1 MRSLSAALA
10 GSVPACAAIVSA
22 ALVTTTTASA
32 QSDAVWVHVSQGTEL
47 LATVAAQPLGEVR
60 REAIVPVSSPLAL
73 ARGEAVSMQPR
84 VRPAART
91 TLRLPATPIDRATAL
106 TIDGFVLRY
115 WKANGTAYVQV
126 ATTTA
131 DPVTGERET
140 PLTTFALVAGETRD
154 LVEARTFGA
163 VPLTMSASSE
173 PARSATLASRS
184 R

>member
-1 MRSLSAALA
+1 
-10 GSVPACAAIVSA
+10 
-22 ALVTTTTASA
+22 
-32 QSDAVWVHVSQGTEL
+32 
-47 LATVAAQPLGEVR
+47 
-60 REAIVPVSSPLAL
+60 
-73 ARGEAVSMQPR
+73 
-84 VRPAART
+84 
-91 TLRLPATPIDRATAL
+91 
-106 TIDGFVLRY
+106 VLRC

-163 VPLTMSASSE
+163 APLTMTAASESALT
-173 PARSATLASRS
+173 ATVASRS

>member
-1 MRSLSAALA
+1 MRSFTAALA
-10 GSVPACAAIVSA
+10 GTALVCAGIVGT
-22 ALVTTTTASA
+22 ALVTTSPASA
-32 QSDAVWVHVSQGTEL
+32 QSDAVWLNVSQGTDL
-47 LATVAAQPLGEVR
+47 LATIAAQPLGEVR
-60 REAIVPVSSPLAL
+60 RETIAPVSSPVML
-73 ARGEAVSMQPR
+73 ARGEVVSMQPR

-91 TLRLPATPIDRATAL
+91 TLRVPATAIDRATAL
-106 TIDGFVLRY
+106 TIDGFVLRC
-115 WKANGTAYVQV
+115 WKANCTAYVQV

-163 VPLTMSASSE
+163 APLTMTAASESALT
-173 PARSATLASRS
+173 ATVASRS

>member
-1 MRSLSAALA
+1 
-10 GSVPACAAIVSA
+10 
-22 ALVTTTTASA
+22 
-32 QSDAVWVHVSQGTEL
+32 
-47 LATVAAQPLGEVR
+47 
-60 REAIVPVSSPLAL
+60 
-73 ARGEAVSMQPR
+73 
-84 VRPAART
+84 
-91 TLRLPATPIDRATAL
+91 
-106 TIDGFVLRY
+106 VLRC

-140 PLTTFALVAGETRD
+140 PLTTFALGAGETRD

>member
-1 MRSLSAALA
+1 MRSLSTALA
-10 GSVPACAAIVSA
+10 GTALVCAGIVA
-22 ALVTTTTASA
+22 TALVTTTTVSA

-47 LATVAAQPLGEVR
+47 LATIAAQPLGEVR
-60 REAIVPVSSPLAL
+60 RETIVPVSSPVVL
-73 ARGEAVSMQPR
+73 ARGEVVSMQAR

-140 PLTTFALVAGETRD
+140 PLTTFALVAGETRE

-163 VPLTMSASSE
+163 APLTMTASSA
-173 PARSATLASRS
+173 PALTATIASRS